1 MNDLP
6 YELAP
11 SGSPDKYVLT
21 KDVFFKWKNPPD
33 WIMKVFMSGYRD
45 CIIAKGYLWRSHEF
59 NGMVCKINAGHFFS
73 VSVAPDTEKTMG
85 GSCLHDFLY
94 ENAAEFA
101 KFYGISV
108 RLFLHIADHWFLAN
122 LRASDFLFAR
132 TYFIGV
138 RAFGYGFNRLFKF
151 NKAIT
156 Q

>member
-11 SGSPDKYVLT
+11 PGSPDKYVTT
-21 KDVFFKWKNPPD
+21 KDVFFNWKNPPD
-33 WIMKVFMSGYRD
+33 WIMNIFLSGFRCYMVPN
-45 CIIAKGYLWRSHEF
+45 GYLWRSHEF
-59 NGMVCKINAGHFFS
+59 NGMVCKINEGHFFS

-94 ENAAEFA
+94 ENADEFA

-122 LRASDFLFAR
+122 LRASDFLLKR
-132 TYFIGV
+132 TYFLAV
-138 RAFGYGFNRLFKF
+138 RAFGYSFNRLFK
-151 NKAIT
+151 KDT
-156 Q
+156 K